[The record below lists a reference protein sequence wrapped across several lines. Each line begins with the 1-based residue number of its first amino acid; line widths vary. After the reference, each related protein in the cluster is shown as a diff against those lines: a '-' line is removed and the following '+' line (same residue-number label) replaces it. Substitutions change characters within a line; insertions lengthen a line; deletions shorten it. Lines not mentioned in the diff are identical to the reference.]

1 MVPSDVMND
10 TRKPHTFFIV
20 IGQNKTS
27 EYVMKSNTHHW
38 QTKNNRQKSNIIGK
52 WTCAQLRKTTSQ
64 EK

>member
-27 EYVMKSNTHHW
+27 EYVMKLIHAMEVCEVSWPHN
-38 QTKNNRQKSNIIGK
+38 KVRNN
-52 WTCAQLRKTTSQ
+52 LV
-64 EK
+64 